1 MTLVAEIEAPGCRQ
15 GAAAVSQAGAPRL
28 RRVVAAVPDGSA
40 SGSIESPPESPA
52 AMETQPGEFTRF
64 TMPYR
69 FALDEV
75 TTKLRILQEE
85 FSEFHDHNP
94 IEHVLARLKSPASI
108 IAKARRL
115 GCAMEFGEIERHV
128 QDIAGVRVVCSF
140 VADVFTMFELLTSHP
155 DIAVVD
161 VDDYIA
167 LPKPNGYRSL
177 HATLTVPVLQS
188 SGIRDVF
195 VELQFRTV
203 AMDSWASIEHKLLYK
218 YEGRVP
224 DTLADELRLA
234 SEEAWA
240 LDERMEHLRQQ
251 VEQVARRGRT

>member
-1 MTLVAEIEAPGCRQ
+1 
-15 GAAAVSQAGAPRL
+15 
-28 RRVVAAVPDGSA
+28 
-40 SGSIESPPESPA
+40 
-52 AMETQPGEFTRF
+52 METQPGEFTRF
-64 TMPYR
+64 TLPYR
-69 FALDEV
+69 FALEEV
-75 TTKLRILQEE
+75 TTKLHILRDE
-85 FSEFHDHNP
+85 FNEFHDHNP
-94 IEHVLARLKSPASI
+94 IEHVLSRLKSPASI

-115 GCAMEFGEIERHV
+115 GCAMEFDEIERHV

-140 VADVFTMFELLTSHP
+140 VSDVFTMFELLTSHP

-167 LPKPNGYRSL
+167 QPKPNGYRSL

-218 YEGRVP
+218 YEGLVP
-224 DTLADELRLA
+224 DTIADELRLA
-234 SEEAWA
+234 SEEART
-240 LDERMEHLRQQ
+240 LDERMEHLRQE
-251 VEQVARRGRT
+251 VERAARNGSS